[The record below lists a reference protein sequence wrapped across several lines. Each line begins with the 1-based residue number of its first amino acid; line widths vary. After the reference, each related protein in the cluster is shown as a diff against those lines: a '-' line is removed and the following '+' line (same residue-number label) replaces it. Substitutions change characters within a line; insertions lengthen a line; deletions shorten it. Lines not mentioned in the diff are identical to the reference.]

1 MTITEALRHGR
12 EALQFLG
19 PETAARDSQILLE
32 HACGLSPWELVVGSD
47 RQVPLR
53 AQSRYEKSV
62 TTRAIGVP
70 VQYLIGSTGFFGLE
84 LAVEAGVYIPKPE
97 TEHLVESALEI
108 LGTPQLA
115 DMTWGQST
123 KTALIHEVGT
133 GSGAISIAIA
143 RHAPNVSIAA
153 SDVSARALEI
163 AAQNSECH
171 GTCGQITFHRGD
183 LQLPLPGQPDMV
195 LANLPYIDIGS
206 CGQLSTEVLSQPR
219 AALLAGEA
227 GLATIRRLLESLR
240 IKPGGHV
247 LLEIGYDQEYSLM
260 RMCKSH
266 PNICYLRTA
275 KDLAGHDRVA
285 VITAG

>member
-1 MTITEALRHGR
+1 MTIAEALRHGR

-32 HACGLSPWELVVGSD
+32 HASGLSPWELIVDGD
-47 RQVPLR
+47 CQVSLH
-53 AQSRYEKSV
+53 AESRYEKSV

-70 VQYLIGSTGFFGLE
+70 VEYLIRSTGFFGLD
-84 LAVEAGVYIPKPE
+84 LAVETGVYIPKPE
-97 TEHLVESALEI
+97 TEHLVEAALGI

-115 DMTWGQST
+115 DMTWGQSAQ
-123 KTALIHEVGT
+123 TALVHEVGT

-143 RHAPNVSIAA
+143 RHAPNVQISA
-153 SDVSARALEI
+153 SDISARALEI
-163 AAQNSECH
+163 AAQNAKSH
-171 GTCGQITFHRGD
+171 GTGDHIMFRRGD

-219 AALLAGEA
+219 AALLAGQA
-227 GLATIRRLLESLR
+227 GLATIRRLVESLR

-247 LLEIGYDQEYSLM
+247 LLEIGYDQEYSLR

-266 PNICYLRTA
+266 PNLCYLRTV

-285 VITAG
+285 VIAAG